1 MDLSFISLTLILP
14 VLRPFTRSTTR
25 ILCLVKPQFE
35 VGKEHVEKGGL
46 VTDPGKHQQ
55 VIQKIQSS
63 AESLGYT
70 VLGVID
76 SPILG
81 AEGNKEFFL
90 GLVAGDQGSPS
101 GGRP

>member
-1 MDLSFISLTLILP
+1 MDLSFISLALVLP
-14 VLRPFTRSTTR
+14 VLRPFTRPATR

-46 VTDPGKHQQ
+46 VTDSNKHQE
-55 VIQKIQSS
+55 VVRKIQSC
-63 AESLGYT
+63 AESLGYIL
-70 VLGVID
+70 LGVID

-90 GLVAGDQGSPS
+90 GLAVSDQ
-101 GGRP
+101 